1 MKARSLRLLKETNR
15 RKPEQLGGILS
26 QHAFGAATLLDP
38 KDPMGLRSDAP
49 LLDAWIRD
57 METDRSPFQIPGHKG
72 RTDLTGA
79 IVDGDIPVLPGN
91 HPHRI
96 SPSLI
101 LEAERRAAELWD
113 ADLCRFGVNGSSG
126 SNHAA
131 VMAVAGPGDKVIVSR
146 TLHKSVLVGL
156 VYAGVIPVW
165 VRPEINPD
173 TGLPEYLPSTRLKET
188 LEKHPDAKAVLIGE
202 PSYVGTMSNIPRLSK
217 VAHDHGIPLV
227 VDAAWAAHFGFHPE
241 LPNHPLAEGADIVV
255 TSAHKTL
262 PSYSQA
268 SFVLVNKNYVD
279 LARFNKMFDSTQTT
293 SMSGRILASIDAARA
308 LLARHGEELIGPVI
322 AATENGRAK
331 LREHGIGVIDGE
343 YIDPLKMVI
352 LLSEVGVDGNIIE
365 KELLAANIDLEMA
378 NRDVIIPMIT
388 FADTPDR
395 IDDLI
400 NRIIKLVEEHR
411 GEPRP
416 IEQLPAFSIEPD
428 VVVSPREAFFSS
440 YEVVEAKDAVGRIS
454 AEVIC
459 PYPPGVPV
467 LSPGE
472 RITEAAL
479 EALFKARD
487 MGVRIAFVA
496 DPTLQ
501 TLKVL
506 PN

>member
-1 MKARSLRLLKETNR
+1 M
-15 RKPEQLGGILS
+15 S

-38 KDPMGLRSDAP
+38 KDPMGLRTSAP

-72 RTDLTGA
+72 RNDLTGTV
-79 IVDGDIPVLPGN
+79 VDGDIPVLPGN

-101 LEAERRAAELWD
+101 LEAEALAANLWG

-131 VMAVAGPGDKVIVSR
+131 VMAVASPGDKVIVSR
-146 TLHKSVLVGL
+146 TLHKSVLVGM
-156 VYAGVIPVW
+156 VYAGVIPIW
-165 VRPEINPD
+165 IRPEINPA
-173 TGLPEYLPSTRLKET
+173 TGLPEYLPSTRLAET
-188 LEKHPDAKAVLIGE
+188 LAKHPDAKAVLIGE
-202 PSYVGTMSNIPRLSK
+202 PSYVGTMSNIPRLAK
-217 VAHDHGIPLV
+217 VAHEYGIPLV
-227 VDAAWAAHFGFHPE
+227 VDAAWAAHYGFHPE
-241 LPNHPLAEGADIVV
+241 LPGHPLSEGADIVV

-268 SFVLVNKNYVD
+268 SFVLVNSKYVD

-308 LLARHGEELIGPVI
+308 LLEKHGHELIDPVI
-322 AATENGRAK
+322 DATERGRAA
-331 LREHGIGVIDGE
+331 LRAAGIDVIDGE
-343 YIDPLKMVI
+343 YIDPLKLVI
-352 LLSEVGVDGNIIE
+352 LLSSCGADGNKIE
-365 KELLAANIDLEMA
+365 ADLLAANIDVEMA
-378 NRDVIIPMIT
+378 NRDIVIPMIT
-388 FADTPDR
+388 FADTPER
-395 IDDLI
+395 INDLI
-400 NRIIKLVEEHR
+400 ARIIESVNVHR
-411 GEPRP
+411 GTPRP
-416 IEQLPAFSIEPD
+416 IEILPAFSVEPE
-428 VVVSPREAFFSS
+428 VVVTPREAFFSD
-440 YEVVEAKDAVGRIS
+440 YEVVDSANAIGRVS
-454 AEVIC
+454 AEMIC

-479 EALFKARD
+479 AALFEARD
-487 MGVRIAFVA
+487 MGVMIKFVA
-496 DPTLQ
+496 DPTLK

>member
-1 MKARSLRLLKETNR
+1 M
-15 RKPEQLGGILS
+15 S
-26 QHAFGAATLLDP
+26 QHAFGAATLLDL

-79 IVDGDIPVLPGN
+79 VVDGDIPVLPGN
-91 HPHRI
+91 HTHRI

-101 LEAERRAAELWD
+101 LEAEARAAALWG

-146 TLHKSVLVGL
+146 TLHKSVLVGM

-165 VRPEINPD
+165 VRPEINKA
-173 TGLPEYLPSTRLKET
+173 TGLPEYLPSSKLEAVIKE
-188 LEKHPDAKAVLIGE
+188 HPDAKAVLIGE
-202 PSYVGTMSNIPRLSK
+202 PSYVGTMSNIPRLAK
-217 VAHDHGIPLV
+217 VAHAAGMPLV

-268 SFVLVNKNYVD
+268 SFVLVRGEFVD
-279 LARFNKMFDSTQTT
+279 LPRFNKMFDSTQTT

-308 LLARHGEELIGPVI
+308 LLARHGHELIGPVI
-322 AATENGRAK
+322 DATERGRAA
-331 LREHGIGVIDGE
+331 LREAGIGVIDGE

-352 LLSEVGVDGNIIE
+352 LLAETGADGNVVE
-365 KELLAANIDLEMA
+365 ADLLAANIDVEMA
-378 NRDVIIPMIT
+378 NQDVVIPMIT

-395 IDDLI
+395 INDLI
-400 NRIIKLVEEHR
+400 KRIIDSVNAHR

-416 IEQLPAFSIEPD
+416 IADLPAFSIEPE
-428 VVVSPREAFFSS
+428 VVVSPREAFFSA
-440 YEVVEAKDAVGRIS
+440 YEVVPAEQAVGRVS
-454 AEVIC
+454 AEMIC

-472 RITEAAL
+472 RITREAL
-479 EALFKARD
+479 GALFKARD

-496 DPTLQ
+496 DPTLA

-506 PN
+506 PID

>member
-1 MKARSLRLLKETNR
+1 
-15 RKPEQLGGILS
+15 
-26 QHAFGAATLLDP
+26 
-38 KDPMGLRSDAP
+38 MGLRSSAP

-79 IVDGDIPVLPGN
+79 VVDGDIPVLPGN

-101 LEAERRAAELWD
+101 LEAEALAANLWG

-146 TLHKSVLVGL
+146 TLHKSVAVGL
-156 VYAGVIPVW
+156 VYAGVTPIW
-165 VRPEINPD
+165 VRPEINPA
-173 TGLPEYLPSTRLKET
+173 TGLPEYLPSSKLAAT
-188 LEKHPDAKAVLIGE
+188 LAEHPDAKAVLIGE
-202 PSYVGTMSNIPRLSK
+202 PSYVGTMSNIPRLAK
-217 VAHDHGIPLV
+217 VTHEYGIPLV
-227 VDAAWAAHFGFHPE
+227 VDAAWAAHYGFHPE

-268 SFVLVNKNYVD
+268 SFVLVRGEYVD

-308 LLARHGEELIGPVI
+308 LLERHGEELIGPI
-322 AATENGRAK
+322 IEATERGRAR
-331 LREHGIGVIDGE
+331 LTAAGIGVIDGE
-343 YIDPLKMVI
+343 YIDPLKLVI
-352 LLSEVGVDGNIIE
+352 LLSTVGADGNRVE
-365 KELLAANIDLEMA
+365 RDLLDANIDVEMA
-378 NRDVIIPMIT
+378 NRDIIIPMIT

-400 NRIIKLVEEHR
+400 GRIIASVDEHR
-411 GEPRP
+411 DELRP
-416 IEQLPAFSIEPD
+416 IKISPAFSIEPE
-428 VVVSPREAFFSS
+428 VVVTPREAFFSA
-440 YEVVEAKDAVGRIS
+440 YEVIDSADAVGRVC
-454 AEVIC
+454 AEMIC

-479 EALFKARD
+479 NALFEARD
-487 MGVRIAFVA
+487 IGVRIAFVA
-496 DPTLQ
+496 DPTLK
-501 TLKVL
+501 TIKVL
-506 PN
+506 PH

>member
-1 MKARSLRLLKETNR
+1 M
-15 RKPEQLGGILS
+15 P
-26 QHAFGAATLLDP
+26 QHAFGAATLLDS
-38 KDPMGLRSDAP
+38 KDPMGLRSSAP

-101 LEAERRAAELWD
+101 LEAEAIAARLWG
-113 ADLCRFGVNGSSG
+113 AELCRFGVNGSSG

-156 VYAGVIPVW
+156 VYAGVTPIW
-165 VRPEINPD
+165 IRPEINPA
-173 TGLPEYLPSTRLKET
+173 TGLPEYLPSTRLAET
-188 LEKHPDAKAVLIGE
+188 LAKHPDAKAVLIGE
-202 PSYVGTMSNIPRLSK
+202 PSYVGTMSNIPRLAK
-217 VAHDHGIPLV
+217 VTHEYGIPLV
-227 VDAAWAAHFGFHPE
+227 VDAAWAAHYGFHPE
-241 LPNHPLAEGADIVV
+241 LPNHPIAEGADIVV

-268 SFVLVNKNYVD
+268 SFVLVRDEYVD

-308 LLARHGEELIGPVI
+308 LLERHGEELIGPVI
-322 AATENGRAK
+322 EATERGRAS
-331 LREHGIGVIDGE
+331 LTAAGIDVIDGE
-343 YIDPLKMVI
+343 YIDPLKLVI
-352 LLSEVGVDGNIIE
+352 MLSGCGADGNLIE
-365 KELLAANIDLEMA
+365 ADLLAANIDVEMA
-378 NRDVIIPMIT
+378 NRDIIIPMIT

-395 IDDLI
+395 INDLVK
-400 NRIIKLVEEHR
+400 RIIDSVNRHR
-411 GEPRP
+411 SEPRP
-416 IEQLPAFSIEPD
+416 IEILPAFSIEPQ
-428 VVVSPREAFFSS
+428 VVVTPREAFFSD
-440 YEVVEAKDAVGRIS
+440 YEVVDSAEAVGRVS
-454 AEVIC
+454 AEMIC

-472 RITEAAL
+472 LITEAAL
-479 EALFKARD
+479 GALFEARD

-496 DPTLQ
+496 DPTLK

-506 PN
+506 PRKA

>member
-1 MKARSLRLLKETNR
+1 M
-15 RKPEQLGGILS
+15 S

-101 LEAERRAAELWD
+101 LEAEALAANLWG

-156 VYAGVIPVW
+156 VYAGVVPIW
-165 VRPEINPD
+165 VRPEINPA
-173 TGLPEYLPSTRLKET
+173 TGLPEYLPSSRLAET
-188 LEKHPDAKAVLIGE
+188 LAEHPDAKAVFIGE
-202 PSYVGTMSNIPRLSK
+202 PSYVGTMSNIPRLAA
-217 VAHDHGIPLV
+217 VAHSHGIPLV
-227 VDAAWAAHFGFHPE
+227 VDAAWAAHFGFHPA

-268 SFVLVNKNYVD
+268 SFVLVRGEFVD
-279 LARFNKMFDSTQTT
+279 LPRFNKVFDSTQTT

-308 LLARHGEELIGPVI
+308 LLARHGEELIDPI
-322 AATENGRAK
+322 IEATRRGRAR
-331 LREHGIGVIDGE
+331 LREAGIGVIDGQ

-352 LLSEVGVDGNIIE
+352 LLSTVGADGNLVE
-365 KELLAANIDLEMA
+365 AELLAANIDLEMA

-400 NRIIKLVEEHR
+400 DRIIDRK
-411 GEPRP
+411 
-416 IEQLPAFSIEPD
+416 S
-428 VVVSPREAFFSS
+428 VV
-440 YEVVEAKDAVGRIS
+440 
-454 AEVIC
+454 
-459 PYPPGVPV
+459 
-467 LSPGE
+467 
-472 RITEAAL
+472 
-479 EALFKARD
+479 
-487 MGVRIAFVA
+487 
-496 DPTLQ
+496 
-501 TLKVL
+501 
-506 PN
+506 

>member
-1 MKARSLRLLKETNR
+1 
-15 RKPEQLGGILS
+15 LS
-26 QHAFGAATLLDP
+26 QHSFGAATLLDP
-38 KDPMGLRSDAP
+38 KDPMGLRSSAP

-57 METDRSPFQIPGHKG
+57 IETDRSPFQIPGHKG

-101 LEAERRAAELWD
+101 LEAEAMAAKLWG
-113 ADLCRFGVNGSSG
+113 ASLCRFGVNGSSG

-165 VRPEINPD
+165 IRPEINPK
-173 TGLPEYLPSTRLKET
+173 TGLPEYLPSSKLAEV
-188 LEKHPDAKAVLIGE
+188 LAANPDAKAVLIGE
-202 PSYVGTMSNIPRLSK
+202 PSYVGTMSNIPRLAEVTHK
-217 VAHDHGIPLV
+217 HGIPLV
-227 VDAAWAAHFGFHPE
+227 VDAAWAAHFGFHPA

-268 SFVLVNKNYVD
+268 SFVLLNDKYVD
-279 LARFNKMFDSTQTT
+279 LARFNQMFDSTQTT

-308 LLARHGEELIGPVI
+308 LLERHGKELIHPI
-322 AATENGRAK
+322 IEATAKGRAA
-331 LREHGIGVIDGE
+331 LRAAGIDVIDGQ
-343 YIDPLKMVI
+343 YIDPLKLVI
-352 LLSEVGVDGNIIE
+352 MLSSVGADGNAVE
-365 KELLAANIDLEMA
+365 AELLAANIDVEMA
-378 NRDVIIPMIT
+378 NRDLVIPMIT

-395 IDDLI
+395 IEDLI
-400 NRIIKLVEEHR
+400 RRIILAVDRHR
-411 GEPRP
+411 GELRP
-416 IEQLPAFSIEPD
+416 IATSAAFSIEPE
-428 VVVSPREAFFSS
+428 VVVSPRDAFFSKH
-440 YEVVEAKDAVGRIS
+440 EVVASVDAIGRVS
-454 AEVIC
+454 AEMIC

-472 RITEAAL
+472 RITKTALAAL
-479 EALFKARD
+479 FAARD
-487 MGVRIAFVA
+487 SGVRIAFVA
-496 DPTLQ
+496 DPTLA
-501 TLKVL
+501 TIRVL
-506 PN
+506 PA

>member
-1 MKARSLRLLKETNR
+1 M
-15 RKPEQLGGILS
+15 S

-38 KDPMGLRSDAP
+38 RDPMGLRTSAP

-72 RTDLTGA
+72 RNDLTGT

-91 HPHRI
+91 HPYRI

-101 LEAERRAAELWD
+101 LEAEAIAAKLWN

-156 VYAGVIPVW
+156 VYAGVVPIW
-165 VRPEINPD
+165 IRPEINPA
-173 TGLPEYLPSTRLKET
+173 TGLPEYLPSSRLAEVLKQ
-188 LEKHPDAKAVLIGE
+188 HPDAKAVLIGE
-202 PSYVGTMSNIPRLSK
+202 PSYVGTMSNIPRLAK
-217 VAHDHGIPLV
+217 VTHEYGIPLV
-227 VDAAWAAHFGFHPE
+227 VDAAWAAHYGFHPE
-241 LPNHPLAEGADIVV
+241 LPQHPLAEGADIVV

-268 SFVLVNKNYVD
+268 SFVLVNSKYVD

-308 LLARHGEELIGPVI
+308 LLERHGEELIGTVI
-322 AATENGRAK
+322 EATEKGRAT
-331 LREHGIGVIDGE
+331 LVAAGIDVIDGE
-343 YIDPLKMVI
+343 YIDPLKLVI
-352 LLSEVGVDGNIIE
+352 LLSGCGADGNKIE
-365 KELLAANIDLEMA
+365 ADLLAANIDVEMA
-378 NRDVIIPMIT
+378 NRDLIIPMIT

-400 NRIIKLVEEHR
+400 RRIIASVNEHK

-416 IEQLPAFSIEPD
+416 IEILPAFSIEPE
-428 VVVSPREAFFSS
+428 VVVTPREAFFSG
-440 YEVVEAKDAVGRIS
+440 YEVVAAKDAVGRVS
-454 AEVIC
+454 AEMIC

-479 EALFKARD
+479 AALFQAKD
-487 MGVRIAFVA
+487 IGVRIAFVA
-496 DPTLQ
+496 DPTLK

-506 PN
+506 PA

>member
-1 MKARSLRLLKETNR
+1 M
-15 RKPEQLGGILS
+15 P
-26 QHAFGAATLLDP
+26 QHAFGAATLLDT
-38 KDPMGLRSDAP
+38 KDPMGLRSSAP

-101 LEAERRAAELWD
+101 LEAERIAANLWG

-146 TLHKSVLVGL
+146 TLHKSVLVGM
-156 VYAGVIPVW
+156 VYSGVIPIW
-165 VRPEINPD
+165 IRPEINPA
-173 TGLPEYLPSTRLKET
+173 TGLPEYLPSSRLAEVLKQ
-188 LEKHPDAKAVLIGE
+188 HPDAKSVLIGE
-202 PSYVGTMSNIPRLSK
+202 PSYVGTMSNIPRLAA
-217 VAHDHGIPLV
+217 VTHEYGIPLV
-227 VDAAWAAHFGFHPE
+227 VDAAWAAHYGFHDS
-241 LPNHPLAEGADIVV
+241 LPNHPMAEGADIVV

-268 SFVLVNKNYVD
+268 SFVLVKGDYVD
-279 LARFNKMFDSTQTT
+279 LPRFNKMFDSTQTT

-308 LLARHGEELIGPVI
+308 LLERHGEELIGPVI
-322 AATENGRAK
+322 EATARGRAA
-331 LREHGIGVIDGE
+331 LREAGIDVIDGE

-352 LLSEVGVDGNIIE
+352 LLSKIGSDGNAVE
-365 KELLAANIDLEMA
+365 ADLLAANIDVEMA
-378 NRDVIIPMIT
+378 NRDMIIPMIT

-400 NRIIKLVEEHR
+400 RRIIKSVNNHR
-411 GEPRP
+411 GELRP
-416 IEQLPAFSIEPD
+416 ISTAAAFSIEPD

-440 YEVVEAKDAVGRIS
+440 YEVVSAAEAVGRVS
-454 AEVIC
+454 AEMIC

-472 RITEAAL
+472 RITQAAL
-479 EALFKARD
+479 DALFAARD
-487 MGVRIAFVA
+487 SGVRIAFVA
-496 DPTLQ
+496 DPTLA

>member
-1 MKARSLRLLKETNR
+1 M
-15 RKPEQLGGILS
+15 P
-26 QHAFGAATLLDP
+26 QHAFGAATLLDT
-38 KDPMGLRSDAP
+38 KDPMGLRSSAP

-101 LEAERRAAELWD
+101 LEAEAMAARLWG

-146 TLHKSVLVGL
+146 TLHKSVLVGM

-165 VRPEINPD
+165 IRPEINPQ
-173 TGLPEYLPSTRLKET
+173 TGLPEYLPSSRLAET
-188 LEKHPDAKAVLIGE
+188 LAAHPDAKAVLIGE

-217 VAHDHGIPLV
+217 VCHEYGIPLV
-227 VDAAWAAHFGFHPE
+227 VDAAWAAHYGFHPE
-241 LPNHPLAEGADIVV
+241 LPDHPLAEGADIVV

-268 SFVLVNKNYVD
+268 SFVLVKGDYVD
-279 LARFNKMFDSTQTT
+279 LPRFNKMFDSTQTT

-308 LLARHGEELIGPVI
+308 LLERHGTELIGPVI
-322 AATENGRAK
+322 QATARGRAA
-331 LREHGIGVIDGE
+331 LREAGIDVIDGE

-352 LLSEVGVDGNIIE
+352 LLSSIGADGNAVE
-365 KELLAANIDLEMA
+365 AELLAANIDVEMA
-378 NRDVIIPMIT
+378 NRDMIIPMIT

-395 IDDLI
+395 IEDLI
-400 NRIIKLVEEHR
+400 RRIINSVNRHR
-411 GEPRP
+411 GELRP
-416 IEQLPAFSIEPD
+416 IAVQASFSIEPD

-440 YEVVEAKDAVGRIS
+440 YEVVAAAETVGRVC
-454 AEVIC
+454 AEMIC

-472 RITEAAL
+472 RITQAAL
-479 EALFKARD
+479 DALFAARD
-487 MGVRIAFVA
+487 SGVRIAFVA
-496 DPTLQ
+496 DPTLA
-501 TLKVL
+501 TIKVL
-506 PN
+506 PD

>member
-1 MKARSLRLLKETNR
+1 
-15 RKPEQLGGILS
+15 
-26 QHAFGAATLLDP
+26 
-38 KDPMGLRSDAP
+38 MGLRTDAP

-72 RTDLTGA
+72 RLDLTGA
-79 IVDGDIPVLPGN
+79 IVNGDIPVLPGN

-101 LEAERRAAELWD
+101 LEAERMAAQLWG

-146 TLHKSVLVGL
+146 TLHKSVLVGM
-156 VYAGVIPVW
+156 VYAGVTPVW
-165 VRPEINPD
+165 VRPEINPA
-173 TGLPEYLPSTRLKET
+173 TGLPEYLPSTRLRET
-188 LEKHPDAKAVLIGE
+188 LAAHPDAKAVLIGE
-202 PSYVGTMSNIPRLSK
+202 PSYVGTMSNIPRLAAA
-217 VAHDHGIPLV
+217 AHEYGIPLV
-227 VDAAWAAHFGFHPE
+227 VDAAWAAHYGFHPE

-268 SFVLVNKNYVD
+268 SFVLVRDEFVD

-322 AATENGRAK
+322 EATEVGRAT
-331 LREHGIGVIDGE
+331 LTAAGIDVIDGE
-343 YIDPLKMVI
+343 YIDPLKLVI
-352 LLSEVGVDGNIIE
+352 LLSSVGADGNQVE
-365 KELLAANIDLEMA
+365 ADLLAANIDVEMA
-378 NRDVIIPMIT
+378 NRDIIIPMIT
-388 FADTPDR
+388 FADTPER

-400 NRIIKLVEEHR
+400 RRIIASVNQHR
-411 GEPRP
+411 GVPRP
-416 IEQLPAFSIEPD
+416 IEILPAFSIEPE
-428 VVVSPREAFFSS
+428 VVVTPREAFFSD
-440 YEVVEAKDAVGRIS
+440 YEVVEAKDAVGRVS
-454 AEVIC
+454 AEMIC

-472 RITEAAL
+472 RITESAL
-479 EALFKARD
+479 SALFEARD

-496 DPTLQ
+496 DPTLK

>member
-1 MKARSLRLLKETNR
+1 M
-15 RKPEQLGGILS
+15 P
-26 QHAFGAATLLDP
+26 QHAFGAATLLDT

-101 LEAERRAAELWD
+101 LEAEDLAARLWG
-113 ADLCRFGVNGSSG
+113 ASICRFGVNGSSG
-126 SNHAA
+126 SNHAS

-146 TLHKSVLVGL
+146 TLHKSVAVGL
-156 VYAGVIPVW
+156 VYAGVTPIW
-165 VRPEINPD
+165 IRPEINPA
-173 TGLPEYLPSTRLKET
+173 TGLPEYLPSSKLAAV
-188 LEKHPDAKAVLIGE
+188 LEQHPDAKAVLVGE
-202 PSYVGTMSNIPRLSK
+202 PSYVGTMSNIPRLAE
-217 VAHDHGIPLV
+217 VAHRHGIPLV
-227 VDAAWAAHFGFHPE
+227 VDAAWAAHFGFHPA
-241 LPNHPLAEGADIVV
+241 LPAHPISEGADIVV

-268 SFVLVNKNYVD
+268 SFVLVRDEFVD
-279 LARFNKMFDSTQTT
+279 LARFNKAFDATQTT

-308 LLARHGEELIGPVI
+308 LLARHGQELIDPI
-322 AATENGRAK
+322 IQATSRGRAR
-331 LREHGIGVIDGE
+331 LREAGIDVVDGQ
-343 YIDPLKMVI
+343 YIDPLKLVI
-352 LLSEVGVDGNIIE
+352 LLSSIGADGNLVE
-365 KELLAANIDLEMA
+365 AELLAENIDLEMA
-378 NRDVIIPMIT
+378 NRDLIIPMVT

-400 NRIIKLVEEHR
+400 TKIIDSVGRHR

-416 IEQLPAFSIEPD
+416 ISVPAAFAIEPD
-428 VVVSPREAFFSS
+428 VVVTPREAFFAKH
-440 YEVVEAKDAVGRIS
+440 EVVASADAIGRVS
-454 AEVIC
+454 AEMIC

-479 EALFKARD
+479 GALFSARD
-487 MGVRIAFVA
+487 SGVRIAFVA
-496 DPTLQ
+496 DQSLETLR
-501 TLKVL
+501 VL
-506 PN
+506 SEVS

>member
-1 MKARSLRLLKETNR
+1 M
-15 RKPEQLGGILS
+15 P
-26 QHAFGAATLLDP
+26 QHAFGAATLLDT
-38 KDPMGLRSDAP
+38 KDPMGLRSSAP

-101 LEAERRAAELWD
+101 LEAERIAADLWG

-146 TLHKSVLVGL
+146 TLHKSVLVGM
-156 VYAGVIPVW
+156 VYSGVIPIW
-165 VRPEINPD
+165 IRPEINPA
-173 TGLPEYLPSTRLKET
+173 TGLPEYLPSSRLAET
-188 LEKHPDAKAVLIGE
+188 LAAHPDAKAVLIGE
-202 PSYVGTMSNIPRLSK
+202 PSYVGTMSNIPRLAK
-217 VAHDHGIPLV
+217 VTHEYGIPLV
-227 VDAAWAAHFGFHPE
+227 VDAAWAAHYGFHPE
-241 LPNHPLAEGADIVV
+241 LPEHPMAEGADIVV

-268 SFVLVNKNYVD
+268 SFVLVKGDYVD

-308 LLARHGEELIGPVI
+308 LLERHGAELIGPVI
-322 AATENGRAK
+322 EATARGRNA
-331 LREHGIGVIDGE
+331 LREAGIDVIDGE

-352 LLSEVGVDGNIIE
+352 LLSSIGADGNAVE
-365 KELLAANIDLEMA
+365 ADLLAANIDVEMA
-378 NRDVIIPMIT
+378 NRDMIIPMIT
-388 FADTPDR
+388 FADTPNR

-400 NRIIKLVEEHR
+400 CRIIDSVNSHR
-411 GEPRP
+411 GELRP
-416 IEQLPAFSIEPD
+416 IATSASFSIDPE
-428 VVVSPREAFFSS
+428 VVVSPREAFFSA
-440 YEVVEAKDAVGRIS
+440 YEVVEAKDAVGRVC
-454 AEVIC
+454 AEMIC

-472 RITEAAL
+472 RITQAAL
-479 EALFKARD
+479 DALFQARD
-487 MGVRIAFVA
+487 SGVRIAFVA
-496 DPTLQ
+496 DPSLA

-506 PN
+506 PD